1 MNKESVTKRFRP
13 VIRLGLSGA
22 IIAGLSVIGAVGVGA
37 LDAQTAWAGTTCS
50 STVSLNSGF
59 GYTYLTATGE
69 VIGLNGSGCSTS
81 ANPVKITFLPLYSP
95 SFSGAGDYIH
105 ETVTPSCPGADPH
118 DCTFTFSTS
127 WPSSYNQIY
136 LTAKDATLG
145 TGANS
150 IQEQIQFAA
159 NQAAT
164 GAGYTLSFSM
174 WT

>member
-1 MNKESVTKRFRP
+1 MNKEGVTKRLRP
-13 VIRLGLSGA
+13 GIRLSLSAA
-22 IIAGLSVIGAVGVGA
+22 IIAGLSVLGAGA
-37 LDAQTAWAGTTCS
+37 LDAGTAWAGPVSCA
-50 STVSLNSGF
+50 STVSLNSTF

-81 ANPVKITFLPLYSP
+81 AKPVKITFLPLYSP

-105 ETVTPSCPGADPH
+105 ETVTPSCPGAAPH
-118 DCTFTFSTS
+118 DCTFSFSAS
-127 WPSSYNQIY
+127 WPSAYNQIY

-150 IQEQIQFAA
+150 DQEQIQFAA

-164 GAGYTLSFSM
+164 GASYTLSFSM